1 MYGGS
6 FSRQSRLN
14 FNWERDHFFR
24 HFLLL
29 LVSLLWFFFSSV
41 EFMVKHRLKY
51 LPINLISAMGMR
63 TLWNTI
69 QIIWMKCIAS
79 YARTTSIVNK
89 CPTSWQDQL
98 VCNITHSGSMISART
113 TTPSG
118 GTRTQF
124 LQGTKHLDPSSAPF
138 YDIPS
143 RQYLLGPRWRDP
155 YYGMWLILPSSQEHR
170 SPRCVRQ
177 PC

>member
-1 MYGGS
+1 
-6 FSRQSRLN
+6 
-14 FNWERDHFFR
+14 
-24 HFLLL
+24 
-29 LVSLLWFFFSSV
+29 
-41 EFMVKHRLKY
+41 MVKHRLKY

-98 VCNITHSGSMISART
+98 VCNITFRFHDISKHYNSIRWYSNPVSSGT
-113 TTPSG
+113 E
-118 GTRTQF
+118 
-124 LQGTKHLDPSSAPF
+124 HLDPSSAPF
-138 YDIPS
+138 YDIPT

-170 SPRCVRQ
+170 SPRLRQ
-177 PC
+177 TTLLARPG